1 VNPADL
7 DAIFITL
14 KLALISTVILMLIA
28 MPLAWWLSQM
38 QSRFR
43 PFLEAT
49 VALPL
54 VLPPTVLGFYLLVAL
69 GPQGVVGSTLE
80 KLGIQHL
87 AFSFT
92 GLVIGSMVYSLPFA
106 VQPLQNAFSQVPRDL
121 LDAAATMRA
130 KPLDRFFSLVLPLTK
145 HGFITACV
153 LSFAHTIGEFG
164 VVLMIGGNIP
174 GETQVISTA
183 IYDHVE
189 SLNYSGANKLSLGL
203 LVFSLM
209 VLAMVYSLNRGAGNM
224 FASAGRGQIKSTSS
238 AEENVE

>member
-1 VNPADL
+1 MNAVSPADL

-14 KLALISTVILMLIA
+14 KLALISTAILMLIA

-38 QSRFR
+38 QSRWR

-54 VLPPTVLGFYLLVAL
+54 VLPPTVLGFYMLVSL

-80 KLGIQHL
+80 ALGMQHL
-87 AFSFT
+87 AFSFA
-92 GLVIGSMVYSLPFA
+92 GLVIGSVVYSLPFA

-121 LDAAATMRA
+121 LDAASTMRA
-130 KPLDRFFSLVLPLTK
+130 KPLDRFFNLVVPLTK

-203 LVFSLM
+203 LVFSLV

-224 FASAGRGQIKSTSS
+224 FASQGRSAKGQQ
-238 AEENVE
+238 E